1 MSIFLAG
8 GVTPPAAPSWIIG
21 WKQPSYSFTPEY
33 WVDRSGQRFPFSVAV
48 ATTPFF
54 ARLPQQRNWFEV
66 NDEARRREEYRPF
79 FTQSGL
85 SLQARLEAKRRD
97 VDPEID
103 VRRETIF
110 PFPVVVTQTTPFFVY
125 QTEKRGWIEPETFR
139 AQEQSSRPFF
149 VQAGLSLQAR
159 LEDRRWNWE
168 TPLPTQET
176 LRFPFPTVVVQTTPF
191 FVYQSPQRTWFE
203 TNEPARKSEEFRPFF
218 TQNGLNLPLQVEK
231 WSRIEAEG
239 QPRQYDGWGAYRP
252 FWTPPAAPTGWTSA
266 FSVEKWHRIEA
277 EPFRRV
283 SEDGWSAFRV
293 FWQQPPYGGHCAF
306 NATAFSPAFA
316 SCREVEDEDR
326 HTPGRVIRDDWWK
339 AKPATHPI
347 SARYDKTPSD
357 YADESGKIGNEVVKL
372 RAESAR
378 LRIEIVRLEAE
389 INADGVR
396 RLNEQAAI
404 EQKLLFARQ
413 AALLV
418 AVHEAVLLEE
428 MEVID
433 VAYIAAVIAVQT
445 Q

>member
-1 MSIFLAG
+1 L
-8 GVTPPAAPSWIIG
+8 
-21 WKQPSYSFTPEY
+21 
-33 WVDRSGQRFPFSVAV
+33 RFPFS
-48 ATTPFF
+48 
-54 ARLPQQRNWFEV
+54 
-66 NDEARRREEYRPF
+66 
-79 FTQSGL
+79 
-85 SLQARLEAKRRD
+85 
-97 VDPEID
+97 
-103 VRRETIF
+103 
-110 PFPVVVTQTTPFFVY
+110 
-125 QTEKRGWIEPETFR
+125 
-139 AQEQSSRPFF
+139 
-149 VQAGLSLQAR
+149 
-159 LEDRRWNWE
+159 
-168 TPLPTQET
+168 
-176 LRFPFPTVVVQTTPF
+176 TVVVQTTPF

-203 TNEPARKSEEFRPFF
+203 TNDQAQRKTEFRPFF

-252 FWTPPAAPTGWTSA
+252 FWTAPPVPTGWTSA

-283 SEDGWSAFRV
+283 SENGWDAFRP
-293 FWQQPPYGGHCAF
+293 FAPYGGHCAFNPYAFSEAFDSCRPHCAF

-357 YADESGKIGNEVVKL
+357 YADESGKISNEVAKL

-418 AVHEAVLLEE
+418 AVQEAVLLEE